1 MIEDVVYLLCGA
13 TSLACAILLGRAYRR
28 SAVRLQLWMGLC
40 FVGLFL
46 NNVLLIIDVRVAVA
60 TDLLVVRQ
68 IPALVGI
75 ALLLFGLVW
84 EMGDR

>member
-1 MIEDVVYLLCGA
+1 
-13 TSLACAILLGRAYRR
+13 
-28 SAVRLQLWMGLC
+28 
-40 FVGLFL
+40 
-46 NNVLLIIDVRVAVA
+46 LLIIDVRVAVA